1 MSLTSSQDIARFRPD
16 LRLLISSATL
26 NAQKFADFFDQAPI
40 FDGAYLFFF
49 LYDEVLLVITD
60 VFFWGSARASFPR
73 RYVLHST
80 TRSELHARRC
90 HHHPTD
96 PYNPAQR

>member
-40 FDGAYLFFF
+40 FDGAYLFFPF
-49 LYDEVLLVITD
+49 TM
-60 VFFWGSARASFPR
+60 
-73 RYVLHST
+73 
-80 TRSELHARRC
+80 RSC
-90 HHHPTD
+90 
-96 PYNPAQR
+96 Q